1 MKGKIKGK
9 KGQVN
14 DLLMTELISGV
25 DKRRKF
31 IRSEISRIVL
41 TKYIQKAGWKES
53 DIEALFKSIKVNF
66 WSGIGYSK
74 AISNSLKLSTEQKAV
89 IWSLIH
95 RYSKY
100 YEQQSK

>member
-1 MKGKIKGK
+1 MKKSKEK
-9 KGQVN
+9 

-25 DKRRKF
+25 DKRKKF
-31 IRSEISRIVL
+31 IRSELRRIVL

-95 RYSKY
+95 RYLKS